1 MKIIITEEQYK
12 ELSDWDIYSQL
23 SPWSRRRMQYID
35 IKSSLERHIKRNTKM
50 ILDNPIEAAEG
61 LIYKT
66 IWDTVPLVWNVNM
79 EDDEFD
85 KYFHEKKNA
94 NILEKMGLKDK
105 YQKFLLE
112 NHLPLVQNL
121 LWER

>member
-79 EDDEFD
+79 EEDEFD
-85 KYFHEKKNA
+85 KYFHELYPLINKKYGEY
-94 NILEKMGLKDK
+94 IQSEVDRIYDEELDS
-105 YQKFLLE
+105 
-112 NHLPLVQNL
+112 
-121 LWER
+121 